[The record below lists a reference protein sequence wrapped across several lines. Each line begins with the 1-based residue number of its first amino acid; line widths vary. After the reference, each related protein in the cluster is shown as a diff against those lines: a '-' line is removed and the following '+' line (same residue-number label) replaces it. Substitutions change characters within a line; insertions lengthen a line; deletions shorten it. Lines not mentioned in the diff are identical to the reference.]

1 MNLVRV
7 GAAIAALLF
16 AVIGVAAFPGNDM
29 EGTTS
34 MNRASDGM
42 ATNRSSMP
50 PIDRQIPGKIETAT
64 FALG

>member
-1 MNLVRV
+1 MSLLRV
-7 GAAIAALLF
+7 GAAIAALMF
-16 AVIGVAAFPGNDM
+16 AVIGVAASPGNDM
-29 EGTTS
+29 EGSTS
-34 MNRASDGM
+34 INRSSDGM

>member
-1 MNLVRV
+1 MNLMRG

-16 AVIGVAAFPGNDM
+16 AVIGVAVSTGNDM
-29 EGTTS
+29 KGTTS
-34 MNRASDGM
+34 MNRASDGI

-50 PIDRQIPGKIETAT
+50 PIDRQIPGKIETAM